1 MSSVQSLSCVHCNPM
16 DCSMP
21 GFPVYHQLLELT
33 QTHVHRVGDAIQ
45 PSHPLSSPSPPA
57 FNLSQQQGLYK
68 WYHIF
73 VFLCLVYVHCYVHS
87 STILNSKTHKQ
98 PNPLTG
104 EWIKK
109 MWHIYTMEYYSA
121 IKRMNPG
128 VGKDNLLQYSCLE
141 NSVDSGA
148 WWATVHGVA
157 KNWTWLHTHT
167 EKNNEI
173 NEIMPF
179 AAKWMSLIMLCE
191 VRMTFNTVIHF

>member
-33 QTHVHRVGDAIQ
+33 QTHVHLVGDAIQ

-128 VGKDNLLQYSCLE
+128 VGKDSILAWKIPWTVEPGGLQSMELQRIGHDFTLTQKKQWNKWNNAICSKMDEPYHAVWS
-141 NSVDSGA
+141 
-148 WWATVHGVA
+148 
-157 KNWTWLHTHT
+157 THD
-167 EKNNEI
+167 
-173 NEIMPF
+173 F
-179 AAKWMSLIMLCE
+179 
-191 VRMTFNTVIHF
+191 